1 MSEIL
6 TSTGKRFEL
15 FKPDTIMIE
24 PNDISHA
31 LAHLCHF
38 DGQACEFYSVAQHSC
53 IVAAMVPEE
62 HRLAALLYAATDA
75 YVAVI
80 NEHPKIWM
88 FLQQRFE
95 DVIWQRIC
103 ERFSLSYE
111 TPECVYEASLITMA
125 TEYRD
130 LMPAAPAIRECLVG
144 IEPSAET
151 IRPWSPNEAQHTYQ
165 QRLMDQLTVEHRRK
179 AA

>member
-15 FKPDTIMIE
+15 FKPDSIMIE
-24 PNDISHA
+24 PHDISHA

-38 DGQACEFYSVAQHSC
+38 NGRAREFYSVAQHSC
-53 IVAAMVPEE
+53 IVATMVPEE

-80 NEHPKIWM
+80 NEHPKLWM

-103 ERFSLSYE
+103 ERFSLSHE
-111 TPECVYEASLITMA
+111 TPECVYEASLVTMA

-130 LMPAAPAIRECLVG
+130 LMPAAPAISDCLIG
-144 IEPSAET
+144 IEPSVET
-151 IRPWSPNEAQHTYQ
+151 IRPWTAAEAQLNYHQ
-165 QRLMDQLTVEHRRK
+165 HLMDQLSIELRRK